1 MVKKIMA
8 ALLAVCLL
16 FSTLPSAMFAGTGDE
31 GRDNDGIKLEITS
44 LEAIPE
50 INQGDAIGWVTIGFA
65 LDIVEVDQ
73 SFQANDTFRVD
84 TNIGML
90 FDADWT
96 CALSHLSLK
105 NNEGEEIGYLS
116 ITVDGVTFTV
126 AEAGAE
132 QDHIAGKIST
142 PSMLKAQDVGATAD
156 DPSVTRRLNVGDK
169 SVDIV
174 FDYVAPAPQPG
185 TSNPQSVDIDN
196 LWKNAWSGN
205 LNELGASVD
214 IMVNPM
220 GSMDLYGSTTYDAET
235 AKKAA
240 SAAGINDGYDHKLDE
255 YDNFFVKDPIQNHGF
270 IDESSVMICAAVPP
284 IVEAKDGYYVR
295 SGYFVPEGTYYAQE
309 GGTARPYI
317 DREGSYGIN
326 KMIKLTQTAG
336 ESLDDFEK
344 RVKEKSLSWGIYR
357 DDDGNETFMCNFGH
371 IGSDNPEENNGITY
385 QELADKGWINKDYL
399 TDSAY
404 AKIFGKNG
412 ASGGGVVT
420 YYIHFNAYY
429 PDVVGREPVNNQII
443 YSPNTADTDQ
453 GRNIAQFYINN
464 GSGTGV
470 ARANELIIKLI
481 DAETKKPITNQTFKI
496 EKQTADGSW
505 EETALSAVTDENG
518 RISMQHFPEG
528 TYRVVQTS
536 FADGYEQVSNFTES
550 GNDTVN
556 NLDEN
561 GVFTVKSSDTF
572 GYGTVVTNKKTDT
585 TTVAYHFVNGTEG
598 ISGTELPDEA
608 MAYLPTDTE
617 SYEVG
622 ETVEAKAPAE
632 TTVIGPKSNSDDT
645 AGVWTFEGYDQN
657 SVKVT
662 KENVGAG
669 IIFTGTWTWKQ
680 ADAIKV
686 EPADIT
692 IYMGGDAGFE
702 GSVNDEGTIVS
713 DGSLPEPGFRVT
725 LPKELAEKD
734 LTSLS
739 FKDSSDSAKE
749 WKFKSYD
756 GKSSEIFK
764 LEPTGNNTEKTRMQF
779 KQADETIVT
788 SDQFDVSKA
797 VNQTLTMS
805 LYKGEGDAA
814 VGDVVVTDDDGLIY
828 YVDSSTTAD
837 LTVRGTTSAAK
848 YADVQ
853 PTDDAIDK
861 GEPGVVAADDTVYTI
876 NEGTVQAE
884 KAGIALLFDEI
895 IDTNDDD
902 RLGLLKDRADK
913 ELANSRGTRHYDI
926 KYLDLV
932 DRDNGNAWVK
942 ANKSVT
948 VYWPLPEGTNK
959 NTDFT
964 LLHFEDLHREMNI
977 NDVADEI
984 EKCTVSD
991 VSIKEVTNTHVIFE
1005 IGSGGFSPF
1014 ALVWDEK
1021 NDHPHWPPV
1030 GPGDDDDDEEEPDT
1044 PALDRVNHFLYVEG
1058 YPEDY
1063 RTGEYSDNE
1072 DIWPVKPQ
1080 GNITRAEVATIFY
1093 RLLKDEVREEIETDV
1108 NSFPDVNKDDWF
1120 NITVSSLANMGA
1132 LSGYEDGTFRPNEP
1146 ISRAELAAMAVRFYD
1161 TFEAEYEEGTFLD
1174 VDGDEWYADAI
1185 AAAEELGIIGGYPD
1199 GTVRPN
1205 NNITRAETCAIVN
1218 RVLERRPHDEHLG
1231 DVEDM
1236 RTWPDNQ
1243 PGAWYYADMQEATNG
1258 HYYEWIDIDGSK
1270 FEEWTEVDKDYDWTK
1285 R

>member
-31 GRDNDGIKLEITS
+31 GTSRSFDMKITNITAPTEVYQGEAKAYVVINFEISGT
-44 LEAIPE
+44 E
-50 INQGDAIGWVTIGFA
+50 IGDAFVAG
-65 LDIVEVDQ
+65 Q
-73 SFQANDTFRVD
+73 QYSVD
-84 TNIGML
+84 TNIGEL
-90 FDADWT
+90 FTADWT
-96 CALSHLSLK
+96 TLNHLAVTDSTGVEL
-105 NNEGEEIGYLS
+105 GYIS
-116 ITVDGVTFTV
+116 ITEDTVTFTV
-126 AEAGAE
+126 SEGGAGGE
-132 QDHIAGKIST
+132 SISGSVT
-142 PSMLKAQDVGATAD
+142 TTGTLTANDVGATQGNDIERQLTVGTATAD
-156 DPSVTRRLNVGDK
+156 ITFKWKEATPPSSSGEIGT
-169 SVDIV
+169 VDINT
-174 FDYVAPAPQPG
+174 Q
-185 TSNPQSVDIDN
+185 
-196 LWKNAWSGN
+196 WKNAWAIEN
-205 LNELGASVD
+205 NTGAVVQ
-214 IMVNPM
+214 IEVNPI
-220 GSMDLYGSTTYDAET
+220 GSMDLYGSTTY
-235 AKKAA
+235 KG
-240 SAAGINDGYDHKLDE
+240 SSDHSVKIHDQ
-255 YDNFFVKDPIQNHGF
+255 FFVIDEIPAHGF
-270 IDESSVMICAAVPP
+270 VDTTSLQIYAAVPT
-284 IVEAKDGYYVR
+284 IAQLDEDKIFNNGYD
-295 SGYFVPEGTYYAQE
+295 VPKGGYYAQRS
-309 GGTARPYI
+309 GTQRYFLN
-317 DREGSYGIN
+317 R
-326 KMIKLTQTAG
+326 
-336 ESLDDFEK
+336 DDHGHNCMKELKQEPNETIEEFET
-344 RVKEKSLSWGIYR
+344 RMRLEENALHWGIYR
-357 DDDGNETFMCNFGH
+357 QEDSNGNIAETFMCNFGR
-371 IGSDNPEENNGITY
+371 IGDPDKNNGIY
-385 QELADKGWINKDYL
+385 YKDFPGQSS
-399 TDSAY
+399 DY
-404 AKIFGKNG
+404 AKKYPSIFGDEG
-412 ASGGGVVT
+412 ASGGNIVS
-420 YYIHFNAYY
+420 YYIEFNTYY
-429 PDVVGREPVNNQII
+429 PDVIGAQELVNHATWSATNEAGWGNNSAP
-443 YSPNTADTDQ
+443 YL
-453 GRNIAQFYINN
+453 INN
-464 GSGTGV
+464 GGGTGV
-470 ARANELIIKLI
+470 VRANDLVVVLLDE
-481 DAETKKPITNQTFKI
+481 DSREPIANVTFDVQ
-496 EKQTADGSW
+496 EKNGDDWTTQKTC
-505 EETALSAVTDENG
+505 TTDENG
-518 RISMQHFPEG
+518 RFSLKNFPEG

-536 FADGYEQVSNFTES
+536 FADGYEEVSTFTDS
-550 GNDTVN
+550 GNDKVN
-556 NLDEN
+556 ALDKD
-561 GVFTVKSSDTF
+561 GVFTVQDTDAF

-585 TTVAYHFVNGTEG
+585 TTVAYKFVNGTEG
-598 ISGTELPDEA
+598 VSGTEIPDEV

-622 ETVEAKAPAE
+622 ETVKAKAPAE
-632 TTVIGPKSNSDDT
+632 TTVIGPKSDSDNT
-645 AGVWTFEGYDQN
+645 AGVWTFKGYDQN
-657 SVKVT
+657 SVEVT
-662 KENVGAG
+662 DENVEEG
-669 IIFTGTWTWKQ
+669 ITFTGTWTWKQ
-680 ADAIKV
+680 ADAIEV

-702 GSVNDEGTIVS
+702 GAVNDEGTIVS

-725 LPKELAEKD
+725 LPQELAEKD

-739 FKDSSDSAKE
+739 FKDSSNNTKE
-749 WKFKSYD
+749 WKFESYD
-756 GKSSEIFK
+756 GTSSEIFK
-764 LEPTGNNTEKTRMQF
+764 LEPIGSNKEKTRMQF
-779 KQADETIVT
+779 KQADGTIVT

-797 VNQTLTMS
+797 INQTLTMS
-805 LYKGEGDAA
+805 LYKGEGNTA

-828 YVDSSTTAD
+828 YVYSSATAE
-837 LTVRGTTSAAK
+837 LTVRGTTSTAK

-853 PTDDAIDK
+853 STDAAIDK
-861 GEPGVVAADDTVYTI
+861 GEPGLVAADDTVYTI
-876 NEGTVQAE
+876 NEGNVQAE

-902 RLGLLKDRADK
+902 RLELLRDRADK

-942 ANKSVT
+942 ANKPVT

-964 LLHFEDLHREMNI
+964 LLHFEDLHREMDI

-984 EKCTVSD
+984 KKCTVSG
-991 VSIKEVTNTHVIFE
+991 VSIKEVTDTHVIFE

-1030 GPGDDDDDEEEPDT
+1030 GPGDDDDDPSEDPEEPDT
-1044 PALDRVNHFLYVEG
+1044 PALDKVNHFLYVEG

-1072 DIWPVKPQ
+1072 DLWPVKPQ

-1108 NSFPDVNKDDWF
+1108 NSFPDVNEDDWF
-1120 NITVSSLANMGA
+1120 NVTVSSLANMGA
-1132 LSGYEDGTFRPNEP
+1132 ISGYEDGTFRPNEP

-1161 TFEAEYEEGTFLD
+1161 AFEAEYEEGTFLD

-1218 RVLERRPHDEHLG
+1218 RVLERRPHDDHLG